1 MTEYIA
7 NMLTKNMYMDGLIKE
22 SEESIYSYSIQL
34 IVEKIIGFSAIYMI
48 ALFQGYFFE
57 TVLFTI
63 SLSNLRK
70 CTGGYHA
77 NSFRSCFIGTV
88 SIYLIYIKLIY
99 PYLLNNMKI
108 NMIIFLVS
116 AMAIFVLGAVNHPGM
131 DWNKEEFEENK
142 KLARI
147 TVFVELLVVI
157 ALTYLGMAEKY
168 ILFISFGMILCA
180 ILLTLGKITGQET
193 SYEKSTIN

>member
-63 SLSNLRK
+63 SLSSLRK

-88 SIYLIYIKLIY
+88 SIYLIYIKLHI
-99 PYLLNNMKI
+99 K
-108 NMIIFLVS
+108 
-116 AMAIFVLGAVNHPGM
+116 
-131 DWNKEEFEENK
+131 
-142 KLARI
+142 
-147 TVFVELLVVI
+147 
-157 ALTYLGMAEKY
+157 
-168 ILFISFGMILCA
+168 SFQNL
-180 ILLTLGKITGQET
+180 
-193 SYEKSTIN
+193 

>member
-57 TVLFTI
+57 T
-63 SLSNLRK
+63 
-70 CTGGYHA
+70 
-77 NSFRSCFIGTV
+77 
-88 SIYLIYIKLIY
+88 
-99 PYLLNNMKI
+99 NNMKI

-116 AMAIFVLGAVNHPGM
+116 AMVIFVLGAVNHPGM

-168 ILFISFGMILCA
+168 ILFMSFGMILCA
-180 ILLTLGKITGQET
+180 ILLTLGKITGQEVKCD
-193 SYEKSTIN
+193 E

>member
-70 CTGGYHA
+70 LME
-77 NSFRSCFIGTV
+77 NMRWKEFRKFQ
-88 SIYLIYIKLIY
+88 
-99 PYLLNNMKI
+99 KI
-108 NMIIFLVS
+108 M
-116 AMAIFVLGAVNHPGM
+116 
-131 DWNKEEFEENK
+131 
-142 KLARI
+142 
-147 TVFVELLVVI
+147 
-157 ALTYLGMAEKY
+157 
-168 ILFISFGMILCA
+168 ISF
-180 ILLTLGKITGQET
+180 
-193 SYEKSTIN
+193 

>member
-77 NSFRSCFIGTV
+77 NSFRGCFIGTV

-131 DWNKEEFEENK
+131 DWNKEEFEE
-142 KLARI
+142 
-147 TVFVELLVVI
+147 LLVVI
-157 ALTYLGMAEKY
+157 ALTYLGMVEKY
-168 ILFISFGMILCA
+168 ILFMSFGMILCA
-180 ILLTLGKITGQET
+180 ILLTLGKITGQEVKCD
-193 SYEKSTIN
+193 E